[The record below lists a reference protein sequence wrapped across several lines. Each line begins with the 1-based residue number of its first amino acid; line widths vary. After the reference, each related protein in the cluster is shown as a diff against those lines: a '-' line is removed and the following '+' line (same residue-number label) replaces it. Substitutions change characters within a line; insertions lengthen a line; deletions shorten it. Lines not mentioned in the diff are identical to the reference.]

1 MKYLR
6 HKAFFIRRIT
16 TLSRSHRALGQP
28 DIMYVQGIR
37 MMANRLDCVRLA
49 PHGKGEMMTETNRQ
63 LQESV
68 VPAAKPGIVVEALG
82 DETLLYS
89 AEGKAIHVLNPT
101 ANLIWTLCDGS
112 HTISDMEKAVRANF
126 AVPEAHDLIK
136 DVQQTL
142 DTFRGK
148 GLLQS

>member
-1 MKYLR
+1 
-6 HKAFFIRRIT
+6 
-16 TLSRSHRALGQP
+16 
-28 DIMYVQGIR
+28 
-37 MMANRLDCVRLA
+37 MMAKGLDCVRLA
-49 PHGKGEMMTETNRQ
+49 PLSEGEFMTEANKQ
-63 LQESV
+63 LDESV

-112 HTISDMEKAVRANF
+112 HTITDMEQAVRSTF

-136 DVQQTL
+136 DIRQTL
-142 DTFRGK
+142 DIFRGK
-148 GLLQS
+148 GLLG